1 MGELRYFVGLDLAPP
16 GLPTALAALGRQRL
30 QPADPPATRPTYALR
45 HLQRFPPGTSYP
57 TIMAAV
63 VALLQTP
70 ALHFAW
76 LLADITGVGQAVLE
90 LLRDGLR
97 VGVNCTFSPV
107 VLTAGGAVTTGPNGG
122 FAVPKANL
130 VGTLQ
135 VLLQTRRL
143 QIASAL
149 PEAAT
154 LVRELETYRP
164 RVPLG
169 RPDDTIWRDGA
180 HDDLVLAAALAAWV
194 GEWVLPRGSP

>member
-16 GLPTALAALGRQRL
+16 GMPTALAVLGRQRL
-30 QPADPPATRPTYALR
+30 QPADPPTTRPAYALR
-45 HLQRFPPGTSYP
+45 HLQRFPPGTSFP
-57 TIMAAV
+57 VVVASV

-70 ALHFAW
+70 PLPSAW

-97 VGVNCTFSPV
+97 VGVDCTFSPV

-122 FAVPKANL
+122 FAVPKADL

-143 QIASAL
+143 QIASTL
-149 PEAAT
+149 PDAAT

-169 RPDDTIWRDGA
+169 RADDTLWRECA

-194 GEWVLPRGSP
+194 GEWVLPRGAP